1 LACRGV
7 RDPQFLLHGRGEVGQ
22 HGLVEIGQRPCRSV
36 EDCQVAAC
44 GRNLVDSGLGLV
56 DDRGQQLV
64 VTLLEILLCDLFEIV
79 AALDEII
86 QFLLFELAHGVR
98 HGREILVELLI
109 LVVIF
114 DDNVLHALLKILTVS
129 FDVGLHLL
137 HFRHHRDN
145 FLGVDAPEFLC
156 EERCG
161 AHHEYNRKG

>member
-1 LACRGV
+1 MGMKKVPGSRHFLSFYFEFIRLTLFCRRCCGSGGRSCRGV
-7 RDPQFLLHGRGEVGQ
+7 RDPQFLLHGWGEVGQ

-86 QFLLFELAHGVR
+86 QFLLFELTDRTASDM
-98 HGREILVELLI
+98 VEKFLL
-109 LVVIF
+109 
-114 DDNVLHALLKILTVS
+114 NS
-129 FDVGLHLL
+129 
-137 HFRHHRDN
+137 
-145 FLGVDAPEFLC
+145 
-156 EERCG
+156 
-161 AHHEYNRKG
+161 

>member
-1 LACRGV
+1 MGMKKVPGSRHFLSFYFEFIRLTLFCRRCCGSGGRSCRGV

-86 QFLLFELAHGVR
+86 QFPLSWRTASDMVEKFLL
-98 HGREILVELLI
+98 
-109 LVVIF
+109 
-114 DDNVLHALLKILTVS
+114 NS
-129 FDVGLHLL
+129 
-137 HFRHHRDN
+137 
-145 FLGVDAPEFLC
+145 
-156 EERCG
+156 
-161 AHHEYNRKG
+161 